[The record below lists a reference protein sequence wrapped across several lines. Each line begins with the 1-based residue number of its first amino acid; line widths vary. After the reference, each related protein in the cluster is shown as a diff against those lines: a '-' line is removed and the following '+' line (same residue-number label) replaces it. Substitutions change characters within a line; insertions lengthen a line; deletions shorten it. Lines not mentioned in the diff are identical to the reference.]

1 MLLARSGSR
10 LLSRSTPLARTMS
23 SFYVLPV
30 DPSAPSAAAATGVDA
45 TKLWKSTPSAFESK
59 PASLGTTHL
68 FYGAP
73 KEKTVTALASL
84 GDKFAQKKGDA
95 RREAVRKAVASGVKK
110 VRDLGEG
117 VQGSQVVIDA
127 SADPHAAGMSFY
139 LSHRMYHLLNSL
151 QRSLPISRRTTS
163 L

>member
-10 LLSRSTPLARTMS
+10 LLSRSSPLVRTMS

-30 DPSAPSAAAATGVDA
+30 DPSAPSASAATGVDA

-73 KEKTVTALASL
+73 KENTVTALASL

-117 VQGSQVVIDA
+117 VQGSKVVVDA
-127 SADPHAAGMSFY
+127 SADPHAAGMSF
-139 LSHRMYHLLNSL
+139 
-151 QRSLPISRRTTS
+151 
-163 L
+163 